1 MLRHLP
7 RRRGHWLIGTS
18 WVGHVYPTTQ
28 KKERRGMDEEL
39 TKPFCLP
46 GTEALG
52 LVSADGDGEAEMNV
66 N

>member
-1 MLRHLP
+1 
-7 RRRGHWLIGTS
+7 
-18 WVGHVYPTTQ
+18 
-28 KKERRGMDEEL
+28 MDEEL

-66 N
+66 NQNVFFYTQNLLRVIKGQKREP